1 MEVLEKIHWMVVL
14 CALCDQHDQTSQQSL
29 CLCCD
34 RVTVLLNLAALHM
47 ATKQGQL
54 AIQCCTQALSL
65 DPKSCK
71 ALLRRAKAHLK
82 MHDYQV

>member
-1 MEVLEKIHWMVVL
+1 MCTAHSANSMHSDLPMIL
-14 CALCDQHDQTSQQSL
+14 S
-29 CLCCD
+29 LCCD

-47 ATKQGQL
+47 ATQQGQL
-54 AIQCCTQALSL
+54 AIQCCSQALSL

-82 MHDYQV
+82 MHNYQVCRSFQLA